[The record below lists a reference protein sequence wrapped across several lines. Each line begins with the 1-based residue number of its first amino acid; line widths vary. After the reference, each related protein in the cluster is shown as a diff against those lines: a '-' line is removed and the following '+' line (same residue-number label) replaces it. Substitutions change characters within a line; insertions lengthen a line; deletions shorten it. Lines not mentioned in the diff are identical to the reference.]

1 MTQEGKNETYIRKP
15 EWLRRGIPDDPAFA
29 RMGVLLGEGR
39 LHTVCQEA
47 RCPNAGEC
55 FSRGTATFLIL
66 GEVCTRRCRFCA
78 VTQGT
83 PAPPDPDEPRRLAE
97 AAARLALDYVVVT
110 SVTRDDLADGGAAA
124 FAETITAVRKRLP
137 EARIEVL
144 IPDFLGDADA
154 LKTVIAAA
162 PDVIN
167 HNLETVAR
175 LYPEV
180 RPQADYGRSLGLL
193 ARVSRT
199 SSRVGVK
206 SGMMLGLGEEPGEV
220 EAALADL
227 LRAGCRILTLGQ
239 YIQPR
244 RTALPVA
251 RYLLPGEFEAWRG
264 KALAMGFD
272 RVASGPFVRSS
283 YHAEA
288 CFTGSPGE
296 LPLER
301 GGRPAGSAGPIS

>member
-1 MTQEGKNETYIRKP
+1 MTQGLKSERYIRKP

-29 RMGVLLGEGR
+29 RMGTLLGEER

-83 PAPPDPDEPRRLAE
+83 PASPDPDEPRRLAD
-97 AAARLALDYVVVT
+97 AAARLTLDYVVVT
-110 SVTRDDLADGGAAA
+110 SVTRDDLADGGAGA
-124 FAETITAVRKRLP
+124 FAATIVAVRKRLP
-137 EARIEVL
+137 KARIEVL
-144 IPDFLGDADA
+144 IPDFMGDEDA
-154 LKTVIAAA
+154 LGTVIAAR

-167 HNLETVAR
+167 HNLETVAC

-180 RPQADYGRSLGLL
+180 RPQADYGRSLELL
-193 ARVSRT
+193 ARVSRADPGI
-199 SSRVGVK
+199 GVK
-206 SGMMLGLGEEPGEV
+206 SGMMLGLGEEPDEV
-220 EAALADL
+220 ETALADL

-244 RTALPVA
+244 KTALPVV
-251 RYLLPGEFEAWRG
+251 RYLPPGDFEAWRE

-288 CFTGSPGE
+288 CFAGSPRE
-296 LPLER
+296 LPQ
-301 GGRPAGSAGPIS
+301 GRAGSPAGSARPVP